1 MDKEEF
7 KQIRQELGLS
17 QRKMAKL
24 IGRNYRTLQRYEC
37 GQWNITEEV
46 ADMVNKLKQNL
57 KKD

>member
-24 IGRNYRTLQRYEC
+24 IGRNYRTLQRYEY